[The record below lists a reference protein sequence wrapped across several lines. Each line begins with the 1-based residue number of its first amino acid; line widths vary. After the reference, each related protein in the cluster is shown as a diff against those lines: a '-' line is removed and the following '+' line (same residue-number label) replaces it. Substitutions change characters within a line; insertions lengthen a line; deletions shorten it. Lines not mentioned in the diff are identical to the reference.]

1 MATETKTA
9 RWKII
14 VGYSAFSLFALVL
27 CLFLTFPYGALR
39 ARIATEALKAG
50 YVVRIDTLRPGLV
63 GLTAKGVK
71 VSQPPAPLS
80 AETVAALTSGD
91 PSTARM
97 LGPAELGEAL
107 TIDSVSL
114 RPTLFPLGVAFDSN
128 ALGGTIT
135 GNIGGR
141 KTLEVRVK
149 LAKLDPGAGNLK
161 NFTGLDLEGSLNGS
175 LNLSLPAPEGTGGRP
190 GEPDLSQADGELVL
204 DGQNLLLKGSVE
216 GSGVASQG
224 SPVSLLFPG
233 GLPRIPVGELSA
245 NIRFEKGL
253 GTVDKLRLGGD
264 QLEILGTGT
273 LKLNKRL
280 QYAEPAM
287 DIKIRV
293 EPELVKELGTAG
305 LGLSILPPD
314 KEDPKFRAGRLSGS
328 MGKLSFL
335 GKR

>member
-14 VGYSAFSLFALVL
+14 LGYSAFSLFALFL
-27 CLFLTFPYGALR
+27 CFFLTFPYGTLR
-39 ARIATEALKAG
+39 ARITTEALKAG
-50 YVVRIDTLRPGLV
+50 YVVRIDTLRPGLFGV
-63 GLTAKGVK
+63 TAKGVRL
-71 VSQPPAPLS
+71 SQPPAPLG

-91 PSTARM
+91 PDTARM
-97 LGPAELGEAL
+97 LGPAELGESL
-107 TIDSVSL
+107 MLDSVSL
-114 RPTLFPLGVAFDSN
+114 RPTLFPLGVSFQSN
-128 ALGGTIT
+128 ALGGQIS
-135 GNIGGR
+135 GNLGGR
-141 KTLEVRVK
+141 KTMQVRVK
-149 LAKLDPGAGNLK
+149 LDKLDPAEGNLK

-175 LNLSLPAPEGTGGRP
+175 LTLSLPVPDGAGGRP

-216 GSGVASQG
+216 GSGVASKG
-224 SPVSLLFPG
+224 SPVALLFPG
-233 GLPRIPVGELSA
+233 GLPRIPVGELTA
-245 NIRFEKGL
+245 LIRFEKGQ
-253 GTVDKLRLGGD
+253 GTVEKLRLGSD

-293 EPELVKELGTAG
+293 EPELVKALGTAG

-328 MGKLSFL
+328 FGKLSFL